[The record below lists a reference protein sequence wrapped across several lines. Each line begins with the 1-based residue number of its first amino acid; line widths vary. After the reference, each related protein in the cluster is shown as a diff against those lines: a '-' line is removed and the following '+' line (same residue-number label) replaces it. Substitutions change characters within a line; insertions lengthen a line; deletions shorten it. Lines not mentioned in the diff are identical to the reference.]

1 MPLRQKLTTAIFLC
15 SGAFVVAAA
24 SVRLALTYSANP
36 STVTMNLWGTLE
48 TASATVAVNT
58 TMLRPLFTRRFWGR
72 GDAGAAPRRVW
83 PSGPGRGR
91 GGAKVLESG
100 GTTTAAATTGGS
112 ATLWESEKG
121 TFAGTTVVE
130 TEVGREEDGAPLPMV
145 GVEADDEIFGA
156 SGSRDRG
163 PRDGLRGPRAGER
176 GGGKMV

>member
-1 MPLRQKLTTAIFLC
+1 M
-15 SGAFVVAAA
+15 
-24 SVRLALTYSANP
+24 RLALTYGANP

-72 GDAGAAPRRVW
+72 GDAGARPRRVW
-83 PSGPGRGR
+83 PSGPGRR
-91 GGAKVLESG
+91 GGAEVLESG
-100 GTTTAAATTGGS
+100 GMTTTATGGS
-112 ATLWESEKG
+112 ATLWGSEKG

-163 PRDGLRGPRAGER
+163 PRDGQRGPRAGER
-176 GGGKMV
+176 GGEKMV